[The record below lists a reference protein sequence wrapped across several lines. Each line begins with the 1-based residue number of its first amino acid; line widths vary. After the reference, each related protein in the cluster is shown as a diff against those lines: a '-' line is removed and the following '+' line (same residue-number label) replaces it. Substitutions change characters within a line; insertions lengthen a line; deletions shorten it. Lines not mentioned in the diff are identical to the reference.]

1 MTGPLCPLELTLIAD
16 ETSARD
22 TMAALRVATVII
34 FMVNDW
40 RKKSWEEEGELK
52 KKDKDNFT
60 MTTIED
66 LQQAIGQLQK
76 KQLTE
81 RRMQNMTRLK
91 RFVEAIEQYGKVV
104 EIFCNSSEFVAFVWV
119 SF

>member
-1 MTGPLCPLELTLIAD
+1 MASLTGKASHADVAAFERVLEK
-16 ETSARD
+16 
-22 TMAALRVATVII
+22 
-34 FMVNDW
+34 F
-40 RKKSWEEEGELK
+40 KGELK
-52 KKDKDNFT
+52 KKDKDNFK

-76 KQLTE
+76 KQLTD
-81 RRMQNMTRLK
+81 RRIQNMTRLK

-119 SF
+119 SL

>member
-1 MTGPLCPLELTLIAD
+1 MASLTGKAPPADVAAFERVLEK
-16 ETSARD
+16 
-22 TMAALRVATVII
+22 
-34 FMVNDW
+34 F
-40 RKKSWEEEGELK
+40 KGELK